1 MPVMACTGLREV
13 RPVCW
18 CYLGEENERVRCVR
32 GLDRGGG
39 DHSMGGNKTYLSY
52 WMTGKTV

>member
-39 DHSMGGNKTYLSY
+39 GEIIAWGEIKHTSLIG
-52 WMTGKTV
+52 